1 MSADLSPVAVVG
13 LGRIGLPLA
22 AQYASRGLRV
32 TGCDIDAARS
42 WSRSL
47 RARCPYPDEEGL
59 GEALRSAH
67 AAGRLTA
74 TTDTA
79 AAVAESRVVVIIV
92 PVGLTADK
100 RADFT
105 ALDDAAAS
113 GRRGPAAGHARHP
126 GDDRPRR
133 HDPQPPRPRPG
144 ERRAC
149 ASGATSSS
157 PTARS
162 ASSSAAS
169 SPTCASYPKVV
180 GGVDEASAQRAAA
193 FYEEALDAPVLR
205 VGNCETAEF
214 VKLAETT
221 YRDVNIALANELARA
236 ADSHGVDILEAIAAA
251 NSQPFSH
258 IHQPGVGVGGHC
270 IPVYPYFLLEGAEE
284 AQLPRAARRINDAMA
299 RYAVDRLA
307 EALGDLSG
315 RTVLILGLSY
325 RPNIKEAAYSSTLL
339 LARELAAGGARVLV
353 HDPHYSA
360 DEISRFGLE
369 APPAFPP
376 AHTDALVI
384 QTPHDEY
391 RDLNPRLVP
400 RLLGGAGR
408 PQRPLQ
414 RESRGPGAALLGDR
428 EIRRGAFGDKNHPPH
443 RPTGLRGGLPCQQIW
458 RLLSVAGSMEGAAG
472 YGLVHIEIA
481 VADLDVEAAIGIGA
495 GPRLKVNG
503 SALAAKI
510 G

>member
-22 AQYASRGLRV
+22 AQYASRGLQV
-32 TGCDIDAARS
+32 TGCDIDP
-42 WSRSL
+42 SL
-47 RARCPYPDEEGL
+47 VEQIAQGRCPYPDEEGL

-79 AAVAESRVVVIIV
+79 TAVAQSRVVVIIV

-100 RADFT
+100 RADFA
-105 ALDDAAAS
+105 ALDAAAQAV
-113 GRRGPAAGHARHP
+113 AAGL
-126 GDDRPRR
+126 RPDTLVILETTVPAGTTRNR
-133 HDPQPPRPRPG
+133 LGPLLEGSDLRVGHDILLAYSP
-144 ERRAC
+144 ERVFVGRILADL
-149 ASGATSSS
+149 
-157 PTARS
+157 RK
-162 ASSSAAS
+162 
-169 SPTCASYPKVV
+169 YPKVV

-193 FYEEALDAPVLR
+193 FYEKALDAPVLR

-236 ADSHGVDILEAIAAA
+236 AGSHGVDAMEAIAAA

-315 RTVLILGLSY
+315 RTILILGLSY

-339 LARELAAGGARVLV
+339 LARELAAAGARVLV

-360 DEISRFGLE
+360 DEINRFGLE
-369 APPAFPP
+369 APAAFPP
-376 AHTDALVI
+376 AHSDALVI

-391 RDLNPRLVP
+391 RDLNPASFPGCSVVLD
-400 RLLGGAGR
+400 GR
-408 PQRPLQ
+408 N
-414 RESRGPGAALLGDR
+414 ALSKEKVEAL
-428 EIRRGAFGDKNHPPH
+428 
-443 RPTGLRGGLPCQQIW
+443 GLRYL
-458 RLLSVAGSMEGAAG
+458 
-472 YGLVHIEIA
+472 
-481 VADLDVEAAIGIGA
+481 GIG
-495 GPRLKVNG
+495 R
-503 SALAAKI
+503 
-510 G
+510 

>member
-22 AQYASRGLRV
+22 ARYASRGLEV
-32 TGCDIDAARS
+32 TGCDIDP
-42 WSRSL
+42 SL
-47 RARCPYPDEEGL
+47 VEQVAQGRCPYPDERGL
-59 GEALRSAH
+59 ANAFRLAH
-67 AAGRLTA
+67 ASGRLTA

-79 AAVAESRVVVIIV
+79 AAVAQSKVIVIIV

-105 ALDDAAAS
+105 ALDAAAQAV
-113 GRRGPAAGHARHP
+113 AAGL
-126 GDDRPRR
+126 RPDTLVILETTVPAGTTRNR
-133 HDPQPPRPRPG
+133 LGPLLETSGQRVGHDILLAYSP
-144 ERRAC
+144 ERVFVGRILADL
-149 ASGATSSS
+149 
-157 PTARS
+157 RK
-162 ASSSAAS
+162 
-169 SPTCASYPKVV
+169 YPKVV
-180 GGVDEASAQRAAA
+180 GGVDEASAKRAAA
-193 FYEEALDAPVLR
+193 FYERALRAPVLR

-284 AQLPRAARRINDAMA
+284 AQLTRAARRINDAMA

-315 RTVLILGLSY
+315 RTILILGLSY

-339 LARELAAGGARVLV
+339 LARELAAAGARVLV

-360 DEISRFGLE
+360 DEINRFGLE
-369 APPAFPP
+369 APATFPP
-376 AHTDALVI
+376 AHADALVI

-391 RDLNPRLVP
+391 RDLNPASF
-400 RLLGGAGR
+400 LGCSAVLDGR
-408 PQRPLQ
+408 NALS
-414 RESRGPGAALLGDR
+414 REKVESL
-428 EIRRGAFGDKNHPPH
+428 
-443 RPTGLRGGLPCQQIW
+443 GLRYL
-458 RLLSVAGSMEGAAG
+458 
-472 YGLVHIEIA
+472 
-481 VADLDVEAAIGIGA
+481 GIG
-495 GPRLKVNG
+495 R
-503 SALAAKI
+503 
-510 G
+510 